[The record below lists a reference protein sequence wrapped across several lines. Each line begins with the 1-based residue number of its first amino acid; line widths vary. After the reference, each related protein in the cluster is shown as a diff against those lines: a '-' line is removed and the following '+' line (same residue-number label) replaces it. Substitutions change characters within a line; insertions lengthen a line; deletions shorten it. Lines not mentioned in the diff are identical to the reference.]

1 MKISL
6 KLAQVSDFAQQIKTP
21 ISFFLWINNLVWMSN
36 PSPVCCQCQ
45 QVGALSRFVCKFLV
59 HVDSSVRSGDVI
71 QTNLP
76 SPSPATTRFS
86 VSSNKKQTV
95 DDGVRAVDSDVWR
108 DEILFPSLPRER
120 EKNLNQNNRM
130 TPSSVPGGSDL
141 KTIDPSKRG
150 EVMSFLDGLTTPLL
164 LDSIVPRAQ
173 KIHQTCYLF
182 IYV

>member
-1 MKISL
+1 
-6 KLAQVSDFAQQIKTP
+6 
-21 ISFFLWINNLVWMSN
+21 MSN

-108 DEILFPSLPRER
+108 DEILFLSLPRER
-120 EKNLNQNNRM
+120 ERKKPQSKQSNDAIKRARWFRSQNDRSQQEGRSYVFPRRPDHASLAGLYCSARAKNTSNL
-130 TPSSVPGGSDL
+130 
-141 KTIDPSKRG
+141 
-150 EVMSFLDGLTTPLL
+150 
-164 LDSIVPRAQ
+164 
-173 KIHQTCYLF
+173 LF
-182 IYV
+182 IYLCLKTDNTWSVFISHFPKWNNKIVYESLETSH